1 MSVLAPPR
9 PVPTDRVRRRVPWLA
24 VALLTLAAATVV
36 LGGTVLR
43 LLANP
48 AGAAAAV
55 GVDDVVVSGS
65 AFQPPVIQVDA
76 GTTVTWTFD
85 DGSTRHNVVGE
96 GWSSPVQQSGTY
108 QHTFEQSGSYPY
120 TCTLH
125 WGMDG
130 RVEVVAP

>member
-1 MSVLAPPR
+1 MSVLAPSR
-9 PVPTDRVRRRVPWLA
+9 PVPTDRVRQRFLWLA

-36 LGGTVLR
+36 LGDTVWR

-48 AGAAAAV
+48 TATAAAV

-85 DGSTRHNVVGE
+85 DGSTGHNVVGD
-96 GWSSPVQQSGTY
+96 GWSSPAQESGTY
-108 QHTFEQSGSYPY
+108 QHTFEQPGSYPY